1 MAEHLVDVMDSRKT
15 VIHTFPIT
23 IEGLEISDAHYER
36 KALEAAAYEKLVP
49 DSELHSL
56 TARMHISRRGPLE
69 PFGDDRDVLAQT
81 KMSLDQIV
89 RDRAY
94 LLWEEEG
101 RAEGR
106 ADEYW
111 HRAQKL
117 HLQGR
122 AHSLW
127 EQEGRPDGRAD
138 EHMARTRQFEELG
151 RPLQAPDPSALP

>member
-1 MAEHLVDVMDSRKT
+1 MPERLVDVMDARKI

-23 IEGLEISDAHYER
+23 IEGSEISDAQYEK
-36 KALEAAAYEKLVP
+36 KALEAAAYEKLVS
-49 DSELHSL
+49 DTQLHSL

-94 LLWEEEG
+94 LLWEQEG
-101 RAEGR
+101 RPEGR

-117 HLQGR
+117 RLQER

-127 EQEGRPDGRAD
+127 EQESRPGGRAD
-138 EHMARTRQFEELG
+138 EHMDRTRQFEGLE
-151 RPLQAPDPSALP
+151 RPEAPDQTSPP

>member
-1 MAEHLVDVMDSRKT
+1 MTERLVDVMDARRL

-23 IEGLEISDAHYER
+23 IEGLEIPDSRYER

-49 DSELHSL
+49 DAELHSL
-56 TARMHISRRGPLE
+56 TARMHTSRRGPLE

-81 KMSLDQIV
+81 KTSLDQSI

-94 LLWEEEG
+94 LLWEQEG
-101 RAEGR
+101 RPEGQ

-111 HRAQKL
+111 HRARKL
-117 HLQGR
+117 HLQER

-127 EQEGRPDGRAD
+127 EQESRPDGRAD
-138 EHMARTRQFEELG
+138 EHMERTRHFEGLG
-151 RPLQAPDPSALP
+151 PLDAPERTSP